1 MEALQE
7 DIKTEKDNSSS
18 KSFKDKL
25 VEIYK
30 SRKVAQKKSSLYLNI
45 ENKIKG
51 ACERAAYDGRN
62 CVYIMDLRLNDLMD
76 FTYKHNFIRDN
87 GRELEEMIRDICNE
101 LGLDVSEGYITWTN
115 S

>member
-7 DIKTEKDNSSS
+7 DIKTEKDNSS

-25 VEIYK
+25 VDIYNK
-30 SRKVAQKKSSLYLNI
+30 RKVLQKKSSLYLNI
-45 ENKIKG
+45 EDKIKS
-51 ACERAAYDGRN
+51 ACELAAHDGRN

-76 FTYKHNFIRDN
+76 FTYKYNFIRDN
-87 GRELEEMIRDICNE
+87 GRELEETIRDICNE

>member
-1 MEALQE
+1 MKVLQE
-7 DIKTEKDNSSS
+7 DIKTEKDNSS

-25 VEIYK
+25 VDIYNK
-30 SRKVAQKKSSLYLNI
+30 RKVLQKKSSLYLNI
-45 ENKIKG
+45 EDKIKG
-51 ACERAAYDGRN
+51 ACELAAHDGRN

-76 FTYKHNFIRDN
+76 FTYKYNFIRDN
-87 GRELEEMIRDICNE
+87 GRELEDMIRDICNE